1 MSCRC
6 IVFMP
11 LLWILG
17 CAKLVF
23 FFVCLFHLAS
33 NVVKDCNELSSF
45 LVHEKLRIVTKAQ
58 NEERLLYSIA

>member
-1 MSCRC
+1 MSHRC

-17 CAKLVF
+17 CAKLVL
-23 FFVCLFHLAS
+23 FVCLFHLAS

>member
-1 MSCRC
+1 MCKAS
-6 IVFMP
+6 
-11 LLWILG
+11 
-17 CAKLVF
+17 F
-23 FFVCLFHLAS
+23 FVVCLFHLAS

>member
-1 MSCRC
+1 MHRLHAFALDSWMCK
-6 IVFMP
+6 
-11 LLWILG
+11 
-17 CAKLVF
+17 ASF